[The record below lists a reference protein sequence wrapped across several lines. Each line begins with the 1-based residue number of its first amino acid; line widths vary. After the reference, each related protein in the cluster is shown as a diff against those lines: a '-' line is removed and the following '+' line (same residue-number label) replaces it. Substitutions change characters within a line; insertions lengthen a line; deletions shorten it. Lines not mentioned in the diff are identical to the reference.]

1 MRARVGNYRARS
13 GVVCMLDVNYRRGFE
28 EFPYL
33 SGFSWID
40 FFKWESDSFFQ
51 DVGEEWL
58 CSPAFH

>member
-1 MRARVGNYRARS
+1 
-13 GVVCMLDVNYRRGFE
+13 MLDVNYRRGFE